1 MGPIEIIEAA
11 AKGAAEF
18 ASKHA
23 VLTAATVMAASG
35 ASYVAY
41 QNHNEADR
49 AVGGGVVKQDVA
61 VKDMRGDLSLKMQG
75 VKEAP
80 KANEPAKAD
89 VKSGNDEIL
98 KKLQDAAKDAGIMA
112 EAAKAAEQT
121 PAQPE
126 LPPET
131 PYIPEQ
137 MKEDK
142 TSTNVL
148 DGNGSNV
155 FKTANF
161 ASSGSG
167 SAGSERTNAG
177 KAQSGNEGGTKS
189 VSGTGT
195 SAPSA
200 ATAGSGAKI
209 ASTTSEA
216 ASSSKTE
223 IAKTGGK
230 KADGSATETGKGT
243 LSGTK
248 DSSDNKTETANTSN
262 NSGETGPGKTPGNV
276 APMTNVDDT
285 VSTVAATKTEKQ
297 ELFNRSAQEL
307 KKENARR
314 KELEALKAKKEAE
327 RKAEEAKQRRLQEE
341 KRNGL
346 RQRFLQVLRD
356 AFEKEADCEV
366 DEVVASS
373 DRKRAGITS
382 HEVMRLAAEP
392 TMRAKCVTLSVDD
405 DAKSSDL
412 ILLLT
417 QLGAK
422 SESER
427 NPNLSFLLRNGSD
440 FLIGTETIPG
450 VRLYLDKSDN
460 VLVDFP
466 KPSVPASDKKKPD
479 AGKTTGGKTTTA
491 TTEETKSDTTEK
503 KGISL
508 KALRGEF
515 DRAPMKSGAKIAED
529 ISATKHRMKNNIL
542 GKGDYNGSFEPG
554 NDGILYDDD
563 LASDLKNGLM
573 PPDELIDGILEYN
586 RNQAKKQLDDQKPI
600 DVVNGLP
607 MIHLSANQ
615 MARAKGLVFITDG
628 EGAKEAEKDTKRFL
642 TQKNNDNDT
651 VCVFVYLSDGTLT
664 TQQNRILRSIGF
676 GNLRISL
683 WTPIAKTEGADGNW
697 LTAKIVIPKEF
708 TNVLHELTVFSEIGN
723 FLENNPLCKTKI
735 KMHYRDADALKD
747 CLTNACE
754 NDDAERL
761 TLEFQNRL
769 PNNFAATVNAEAALF
784 GLNVATEN
792 NTTVRFQKVGK
803 IDEDAVKAY
812 FGTPYGCADI
822 LVFCTFPR
830 RERRDEI
837 CAEPNVGCTVDIG
850 YAEIRR

>member
-11 AKGAAEF
+11 ARGAAEF
-18 ASKHA
+18 AKKHV
-23 VLTAATVMAASG
+23 VLTATAAAASG

-75 VKEAP
+75 LKEAA

-126 LPPET
+126 LPPEK

-167 SAGSERTNAG
+167 SAGSERNNAG

-189 VSGTGT
+189 VSGTGA

-216 ASSSKTE
+216 ASSGKTE

-262 NSGETGPGKTPGNV
+262 NSGETRPEITSTSVTPMLANNV
-276 APMTNVDDT
+276 EDT
-285 VSTVAATKTEKQ
+285 VSTVAATKTEEQ

-307 KKENARR
+307 EKENARR

-341 KRNGL
+341 NRNGL
-346 RQRFLQVLRD
+346 QQRFLQVLRN

-373 DRKRAGITS
+373 DRKRSGITS

-412 ILLLT
+412 ITLLT

-440 FLIGTETIPG
+440 FLDGSETIPG
-450 VRLYLDKSDN
+450 ISLYPEESGRVAVYFGN
-460 VLVDFP
+460 ATVAP
-466 KPSVPASDKKKPD
+466 SDKKKPD
-479 AGKTTGGKTTTA
+479 AGKTSNTTGSKTTTA
-491 TTEETKSDTTEK
+491 TTEETKSDTTETSA
-503 KGISL
+503 G
-508 KALRGEF
+508 
-515 DRAPMKSGAKIAED
+515 GA
-529 ISATKHRMKNNIL
+529 
-542 GKGDYNGSFEPG
+542 
-554 NDGILYDDD
+554 
-563 LASDLKNGLM
+563 
-573 PPDELIDGILEYN
+573 
-586 RNQAKKQLDDQKPI
+586 
-600 DVVNGLP
+600 
-607 MIHLSANQ
+607 
-615 MARAKGLVFITDG
+615 
-628 EGAKEAEKDTKRFL
+628 
-642 TQKNNDNDT
+642 
-651 VCVFVYLSDGTLT
+651 T
-664 TQQNRILRSIGF
+664 T
-676 GNLRISL
+676 
-683 WTPIAKTEGADGNW
+683 
-697 LTAKIVIPKEF
+697 
-708 TNVLHELTVFSEIGN
+708 
-723 FLENNPLCKTKI
+723 
-735 KMHYRDADALKD
+735 
-747 CLTNACE
+747 
-754 NDDAERL
+754 
-761 TLEFQNRL
+761 
-769 PNNFAATVNAEAALF
+769 
-784 GLNVATEN
+784 
-792 NTTVRFQKVGK
+792 TT
-803 IDEDAVKAY
+803 
-812 FGTPYGCADI
+812 T
-822 LVFCTFPR
+822 
-830 RERRDEI
+830 
-837 CAEPNVGCTVDIG
+837 
-850 YAEIRR
+850 